1 MICNGGQN
9 ICIQCQKKLQYP
21 NITKVT
27 YTDESMHGWGYTVKE
42 PEQEDHGLTQKRI
55 GTSMHKCSRIK
66 IYLFK
71 STSKSHVN
79 CEG

>member
-1 MICNGGQN
+1 MVSKTFVYSVKKSYSTQILPKLLTLMNQCMGG
-9 ICIQCQKKLQYP
+9 
-21 NITKVT
+21 
-27 YTDESMHGWGYTVKE
+27 GYTVKE